1 MMSRASALASALQ
14 PSVSLSLKFAQDF
27 PRAGFDWKICS
38 L

>member
-14 PSVSLSLKFAQDF
+14 QSDSLSLKFAQDF
-27 PRAGFDWKICS
+27 SRAGFVWKICS